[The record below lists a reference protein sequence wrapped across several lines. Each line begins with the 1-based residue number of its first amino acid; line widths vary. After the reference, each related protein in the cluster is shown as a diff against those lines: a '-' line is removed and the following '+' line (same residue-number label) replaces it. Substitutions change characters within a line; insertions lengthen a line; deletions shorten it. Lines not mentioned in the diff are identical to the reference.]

1 MTAISITPG
10 YPTFADT
17 DGSPLNDG
25 YVYIGLENQ
34 DPITAPTGAFWD
46 KAFQV
51 PADQPLR
58 TSGGYIVRNGTPAA
72 VYTGASYSILV
83 QNKNLVTVYNAP
95 SAVITNVTNN
105 VEEITQYQG
114 AHATD
119 PIARNDGTPLEVGD
133 LYFNTVINEL
143 KVWTGTDWVPASPG
157 AITVQNFTGTG
168 AQTAFNLATAPVAEN
183 NTQIYIDGVYQ
194 QKDTY
199 TVAGA
204 TINFSTAPPYLS
216 GIEVVTFSIAA
227 LGTVDASNVS
237 YNEGSL
243 GAVNTSV
250 QTKLQESVSVKDFGA
265 VGDGITDD
273 TVAIQAALDSNATD
287 IYVPAGTYNYS
298 SQLTISSTLRLYGE
312 GTFNE
317 TTLLTQGILVDS
329 VDGVRV
335 EGITFTGPET
345 LAAWNSGGSAYRQ
358 SYKSFIKFDNCKN
371 GVVDNVIS
379 SGKRGTVWLLD
390 CQKMTVQGI
399 RHNGFLG
406 SLTVPP
412 VTDSNYYEIVFVQ
425 GGLENRVLN
434 CEGFS
439 CGNVVLIGLD
449 SSYNIVSEIS
459 GREIQDALIYNSSG
473 INSTFTNSNVNV
485 CTNGLIIRGSG
496 HTVANN
502 VIFDS
507 DQLGIALTGNGS
519 TPDGYNSNGF
529 GTVCTGNTLS
539 NTNGYAIAIVEQD
552 GLYPRD
558 FIISDNTVEAHVG
571 TGGFAP
577 FIING
582 ERGIKVSNNSVVG
595 ASSADYAY
603 GIFGQTGNRALDFD
617 ISGNTATDCVV
628 GFRFQN
634 VDDSLVSN
642 NTVSIN
648 SSFAFDF
655 RLCDDNFITG
665 SRSSGANGIQL
676 SNSVGEE
683 CLNNVCVNNDT
694 SSITSDTLVNVTA
707 PIIEYEQ
714 GVFNATFTTT
724 GTDFTSVS
732 YADQQGFYTRI
743 GRLVTVSGH
752 LQTNAITVGSATGTV
767 VIGGLPFQIGNGGTG
782 VNGAGSVSN
791 ATAFSGD
798 VPISI
803 GAHRN
808 ESVLRLYYRTASNAS
823 DTGLAIADLG
833 TGATS
838 NSMYFTC
845 AYVTDD

>member
-1 MTAISITPG
+1 MSALSIQPTFPIFTETDGQPLENGYIWIGTANLDPQVNPINVYWDTALTIAAPQPIRTING
-10 YPTFADT
+10 YP
-17 DGSPLNDG
+17 S
-25 YVYIGLENQ
+25 
-34 DPITAPTGAFWD
+34 
-46 KAFQV
+46 
-51 PADQPLR
+51 
-58 TSGGYIVRNGTPAA
+58 RNGTPGRLY
-72 VYTGASYSILV
+72 VSSDYSIRV
-83 QNKNLVTVYNAP
+83 MNSKGSMVYSSPTATERYNGIVVDLDGP
-95 SAVITNVTNN
+95 VSITEFGAVAGQDSTAAIQLAVDSGN
-105 VEEITQYQG
+105 EEIY
-114 AHATD
+114 
-119 PIARNDGTPLEVGD
+119 
-133 LYFNTVINEL
+133 
-143 KVWTGTDWVPASPG
+143 VP
-157 AITVQNFTGTG
+157 
-168 AQTAFNLATAPVAEN
+168 
-183 NTQIYIDGVYQ
+183 DGVFDYS
-194 QKDTY
+194 
-199 TVAGA
+199 A
-204 TINFSTAPPYLS
+204 TINITSKVRLFGP
-216 GIEVVTFSIAA
+216 
-227 LGTVDASNVS
+227 GT
-237 YNEGSL
+237 L
-243 GAVNTSV
+243 
-250 QTKLQESVSVKDFGA
+250 
-265 VGDGITDD
+265 
-273 TVAIQAALDSNATD
+273 
-287 IYVPAGTYNYS
+287 
-298 SQLTISSTLRLYGE
+298 
-312 GTFNE
+312 NE
-317 TTLLTQGILVDS
+317 TVLLDAGILVAS
-329 VDGVRV
+329 VDGVRI

-345 LAAWNSGGSAYRQ
+345 LAGWNAGGGVYRQ

-412 VTDSNYYEIVFVQ
+412 VVDSNYYEVVFVQ
-425 GGLENRVLN
+425 DGLENRVLN

-459 GREIQDALIYNSSG
+459 GREVQDALIYNSSG
-473 INSTFTNSNVNV
+473 VNSTFTNSNVNV

-665 SRSSGANGIQL
+665 SRSSGANGIRL

-683 CLNNVCVNNDT
+683 CLNNVCVNNDVPNQ
-694 SSITSDTLVNVTA
+694 SGQAANVTA
-707 PIIEYEQ
+707 LPIEYET
-714 GVFNATFTTT
+714 ATWTPTYTTT
-724 GTDFTSVS
+724 GTDFTSVT
-732 YADQQGFYTRI
+732 YGAETQGFYTKV
-743 GRLVTVSGH
+743 GQLVTISGFIR
-752 LQTNAITVGSATGTV
+752 TDAITVGGATGDV
-767 VIGGLPFQIGNGGTG
+767 IIGGLPF
-782 VNGAGSVSN
+782 AVSN
-791 ATAFSGD
+791 NGSGVRTAVG
-798 VPISI
+798 VTNISNFLVNFPTTSFLQ
-803 GAHRN
+803 RN
-808 ESVLRLYYRTASNAS
+808 ESFIRVKYR
-823 DTGLAIADLG
+823 
-833 TGATS
+833 ATS
-838 NSMYFTC
+838 NGADTSL
-845 AYVTDD
+845 AVTDMQTLADANKMAFSATYITDL